1 MFTPPQN
8 RLRAGLP
15 DPLADRP
22 HEAGAGCGSSRH
34 GRLGKGAGPQ
44 GRKPTQRTLNH
55 DTHPKSMGLEPNIT
69 VARFFEGVPAL
80 LRLDEPFATST
91 KR

>member
-1 MFTPPQN
+1 MNFSCLLGEPMTTLGIANRNMLYSLSWYMSARKTAIRAALSFRTPLSVTDQTD
-8 RLRAGLP
+8 LRV
-15 DPLADRP
+15 
-22 HEAGAGCGSSRH
+22 HYSS
-34 GRLGKGAGPQ
+34 
-44 GRKPTQRTLNH
+44 
-55 DTHPKSMGLEPNIT
+55 IT

>member
-55 DTHPKSMGLEPNIT
+55 DTHPKSMGLEPKGFQRCGRFSGDGQH
-69 VARFFEGVPAL
+69 VAPGHSDPL
-80 LRLDEPFATST
+80 ISD
-91 KR
+91 